1 LAKLAFYAVPS
12 AGVLSLELL
21 KQEQLPSDF
30 SDYTI
35 PRSDTIQQLSIL
47 IPALAAVGP
56 AEGNHAICAQGR
68 MVLQRV
74 LDRILEPPPRSDP
87 TMITDQ
93 EPDMAWFDAMPPYVA
108 AQNDAEFM
116 EWLSGD
122 WLERM

>member
-1 LAKLAFYAVPS
+1 
-12 AGVLSLELL
+12 LL
-21 KQEQLPSDF
+21 KQEQSPGAV

-35 PRSDTIQQLSIL
+35 PRSETIQQLSIL

-56 AEGNHAICAQGR
+56 TEGNHAICAQGR
-68 MVLQRV
+68 IVLQRV
-74 LDRILEPPPRSDP
+74 LDRILEPPPRPDP

-93 EPDMAWFDAMPPYVA
+93 GLDVAWFDSMPQYVA

-122 WLERM
+122 WLEKM

>member
-21 KQEQLPSDF
+21 KEEQSPGAVFDF
-30 SDYTI
+30 TI
-35 PRSDTIQQLSIL
+35 PRSETIQQLSIL

-74 LDRILEPPPRSDP
+74 LDRILEPPPRPDP

-93 EPDMAWFDAMPPYVA
+93 GLDVAWFDSMPPYVA

-122 WLERM
+122 WLEKM